1 MTLIGRDGHGE
12 AVDEEAR
19 ARDAVSLGFSHDAR
33 GDFEPLLGGGGDARL
48 VEREANDVGSVSR
61 GDGQNLVQDLLL
73 AVDGIDDRLAGVP
86 PDGGLERG
94 GDGGVELERQ
104 CDGPREAFTGDL

>member
-1 MTLIGRDGHGE
+1 MRRRVRGMPCRSASPTMRVAISNRCS
-12 AVDEEAR
+12 AV
-19 ARDAVSLGFSHDAR
+19 V
-33 GDFEPLLGGGGDARL
+33 GDARL